1 MSICIGAILRR
12 GYNHSI
18 ASSPRDLCNAFCPQ
32 RLRLVYTPTLR
43 HLGDSHDCCCYS
55 RTCRGSDAVSL
66 AAVVAIP
73 VHAEAAMRFR
83 SQLAATSC
91 NRLQFSIANQPARKS
106 ETRAGSGVVG
116 THPPRGTTPPPSV
129 MFNRG
134 WLCTRRE
141 GGQDWLTANLAASR
155 RVPGNAD
162 LWRHRHSLQ
171 PCSGDSHDCFMN
183 ERVSATTFSHFQS
196 RVAVHCGDLAIACKR
211 VRATATTVVAIPVH
225 AEADERRVGPQQ
237 GKISMNERVSATA
250 FSNVQSRVA
259 VPCGDLAIACKRVRA
274 TATTVVAIPVHAEA
288 DERRVGPQQGKVSM
302 NERVSA
308 TAFSNV
314 QSREMS
320 VLLRCVFARSTC
332 VVCPALH
339 THCPLLKSTRPRQP
353 SLEWTW
359 CRCGGG
365 VACAESSC
373 LANYFWHSRL
383 PCNLLGKR

>member
-1 MSICIGAILRR
+1 
-12 GYNHSI
+12 
-18 ASSPRDLCNAFCPQ
+18 
-32 RLRLVYTPTLR
+32 
-43 HLGDSHDCCCYS
+43 
-55 RTCRGSDAVSL
+55 
-66 AAVVAIP
+66 
-73 VHAEAAMRFR
+73 MRFR

-237 GKISMNERVSATA
+237 GK
-250 FSNVQSRVA
+250 
-259 VPCGDLAIACKRVRA
+259 
-274 TATTVVAIPVHAEA
+274 
-288 DERRVGPQQGKVSM
+288 VSM
-302 NERVSA
+302 IERVSA